1 MGGDKDREEKKG
13 LMAKTLYVSDL
24 DGTLLG
30 EDSRV
35 SAESAS
41 LLNGAIARGAL
52 FTAATARTP
61 ATVSILLSGIQVALP
76 IVVMTGAAMWNPAS
90 GLYSDVVTMHPG
102 TADEVLRAIRAHS
115 LPAFMF
121 TMREGVIQT
130 YHTGTLSPLE
140 KEFIATRSLSPYKR
154 FHVPAD
160 GESEMPSTLSD
171 VLLFY
176 AMQPSAM
183 AAGAYSDIVKIDGC
197 NPIYYHD
204 QFGPDTGILE
214 VFSADASK
222 ANAVRKLKAATG
234 ADKIVAFGDNL
245 NDLPLL
251 RMADVAIA
259 VENAVDEVKAEA
271 DIIIGPNTSDA
282 VARYIH
288 DNL

>member
-1 MGGDKDREEKKG
+1 
-13 LMAKTLYVSDL
+13 MAKTLYVSDL

-41 LLNGAIARGAL
+41 MLNEAIARGAL

-61 ATVSILLSGIQVALP
+61 ATVSLLLSGIQVALP

-102 TADEVLRAIRAHS
+102 IADEVLRAIRAHS

-121 TMREGVIQT
+121 TMREGVIQI

-140 KEFIATRSLSPYKR
+140 EEFIANRSLSPYKR

-160 GESEMPSTLSD
+160 GESEMPAPLSD

-183 AAGAYSDIVKIDGC
+183 AAEAYSDIVKIDGC

-234 ADKIVAFGDNL
+234 ADRIVAFGDNL

-271 DIIIGPNTSDA
+271 DVIIGPNTSDA